1 MRSRLLKDLV
11 AVDMDNTDESTR
23 LGRVGLEIVLGVLI
37 LLLSTHCFTT
47 CRYLLQSFRNRR
59 YKGKEPSSLPYQLP
73 GIGSA
78 FQLVTNPHRFF
89 DSIANRIKDGEPVR
103 LRLGNLHAYLI
114 HGSRNIQHVFRCSR
128 DLTFEEFA
136 LRVAHKVKR
145 LPAEDV
151 ALVAKDLSG
160 SSRVPLT
167 DVPSEDPSRIW
178 RKFHEIYENHLIGG
192 KAVSFLTDLFV
203 GSLVKEIDS
212 VPDNEWMQ
220 CGVDEFMKDKMF
232 RASTIALAGP
242 GVFDIDPD
250 FTKNFWDYDHDF
262 MSMLYGLPKFL
273 CRKGC
278 DARDSC
284 LETTRRYLERGWR
297 NIDWSA
303 TEREDPSWEPN
314 FGSKLVRE
322 REAAMDRY
330 GISLQGRASF
340 QMGLIWSINSN
351 AIPMTSWIIIEI
363 LRRPEVYQRIVAEI
377 ARVITK
383 DVSMGVTT
391 VDIPA
396 LKKLPLLNSV
406 YLECL
411 RLRSSVFV
419 VRKLRNS
426 IDVDG
431 YTLKA
436 DNLILAPSYLAH
448 KDPNVWATPQHPP
461 EELWPERFMQPST
474 SSSKQ
479 TASNSTLNAGKYFPY
494 GGGSAMCPGR
504 NYAKQEILSAVA
516 LFFASFD
523 IEVLHFVDRHG
534 KPSNRGPEVGIE
546 ARGVARVDRDLLVRL
561 RRMV

>member
-1 MRSRLLKDLV
+1 MRSRLLQDLV
-11 AVDMDNTDESTR
+11 AVDMDPDSTR
-23 LGRVGLEIVLGVLI
+23 LGIMGLQVAVGVLI
-37 LLLSTHCFTT
+37 LLLSTHVLTT
-47 CRYLLQSFRNRR
+47 FRYLFQSFRNRR

-73 GIGSA
+73 GVGSA
-78 FQLVTNPHRFF
+78 LQLVTNPHGFF
-89 DSIANRIKDGEPVR
+89 DSISNRIKDGEPVR
-103 LRLGNLHAYLI
+103 LRLGNVHAYLI
-114 HGSRNIQHVFRCSR
+114 HGSRNVQHVFRCSR

-160 SSRVPLT
+160 SSRVSLT

-212 VPDNEWMQ
+212 VSDKEWTQ

-232 RASTIALAGP
+232 RASTTALAGP
-242 GVFDIDPD
+242 GVFEMDPD
-250 FTKNFWDYDHDF
+250 FTRNFWDYDHDF

-297 NIDWSA
+297 NIDWSLV
-303 TEREDPSWEPN
+303 ERDDPSWEPN

-363 LRRPEVYQRIVAEI
+363 LGRPEVYQRVLADI
-377 ARVITK
+377 ATVIKKDRVTGQ
-383 DVSMGVTT
+383 VT

-426 IDVDG
+426 IEVDG

-436 DNLILAPSYLAH
+436 DNLVLAPSYLAH
-448 KDPNVWATPQHPP
+448 KDPTVWATPQHPAQ
-461 EELWPERFMQPST
+461 EFWPERFMPPSD
-474 SSSKQ
+474 
-479 TASNSTLNAGKYFPY
+479 STMNAGKYFPY

-523 IEVLHFVDRHG
+523 IEVLHFVDRYG
-534 KPSNRGPEVGIE
+534 NPSNRGPEVGIE
-546 ARGVARVDRDLLVRL
+546 ARGVARVDRDLLVKL
-561 RRMV
+561 RRRV